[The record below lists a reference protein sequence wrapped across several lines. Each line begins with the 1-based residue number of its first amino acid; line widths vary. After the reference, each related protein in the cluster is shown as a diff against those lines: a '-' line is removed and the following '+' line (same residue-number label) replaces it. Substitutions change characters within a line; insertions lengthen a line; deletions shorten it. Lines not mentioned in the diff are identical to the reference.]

1 MPSSCRTNHD
11 RDPRQREL
19 QRPASPHRV
28 NDMSAGL
35 KTGDAPMSK
44 QQQTEVDA
52 MLRKT
57 PLDTA
62 ADVPTLRASFEE
74 VMRQVPVA
82 PDVPQTPIAVGGIG
96 AIEVTIDGTDS
107 ADVILYF
114 HGGVYVTGSAAA
126 SVPLVSDL
134 ARRTATKV
142 ITVDYRL
149 APENPYPAALQDARA
164 AYEGLLQ
171 QGVDPG
177 RIAIA
182 GESAGSGLAMATLL
196 ALRDAGKTLPSS
208 AFLMSPYA
216 DLTLSGESVVDKEAL
231 DPLLTPDGLRRRL
244 TDYVADSDASDP
256 YISPVYGDF
265 AGLPPMLIQ
274 VGSHEILLSD
284 AIRLATRAVY
294 ADVAVTLDVVPGVPH
309 VFQAYAAVLDEGDAA
324 LDRAATFITAH
335 FAAAHATVVS

>member
-1 MPSSCRTNHD
+1 
-11 RDPRQREL
+11 
-19 QRPASPHRV
+19 
-28 NDMSAGL
+28 
-35 KTGDAPMSK
+35 MSK
-44 QQQTEVDA
+44 QQQSDLDA

-62 ADVPTLRASFEE
+62 ADVLTLRAVFEE
-74 VMRQVPVA
+74 VMLQVPVA
-82 PDVPQTPIAVGGIG
+82 PDVRKTPIAVGGIG
-96 AIEVTIDGTDS
+96 ALEVTIDGTDP

-114 HGGVYVTGSAAA
+114 HGGVYVIGSAAA

-134 ARRTATKV
+134 ARRTATRV

-177 RIAIA
+177 RIALA
-182 GESAGSGLAMATLL
+182 GESAGAGLAMATLL
-196 ALRDAGKTLPSS
+196 ALRDTGTTLPSS

-231 DPLLTPDGLRRRL
+231 DPLLTPDGLRRRV
-244 TDYVADSDASDP
+244 TDYVADADAADP
-256 YISPVYGDF
+256 YISPIYGDL
-265 AGLPPMLIQ
+265 AGMPPMLIQ
-274 VGSHEILLSD
+274 VGSHEVLLSD
-284 AIRLATRAVY
+284 AIRLAARAAT

-309 VFQAYAAVLDEGDAA
+309 VFQAYAAVLDEGNAA
-324 LDRAATFITAH
+324 LDRAATFVTAN
-335 FAAAHATVVS
+335 FATYHAMVAT